1 MNGTIAVYAE
11 PPGIGRA
18 GKFWVIIDGVRVG
31 RVRQGDAM
39 RFAVAAGT
47 HTVRVGSGDRTTRSN
62 TVTVAVAEGGESLV
76 TARSTGLKFALIVPF
91 LAGVVVPRVY
101 VLGFVVLL
109 AAVFAAVPGVLFR
122 VAVQGLPE
130 PSPVGPP
137 APPAAD
143 GEPAAVEAAVGE
155 TAAVG
160 GSGLWWESDPALA
173 KRYRKTADS

>member
-1 MNGTIAVYAE
+1 MLNGTIAVYAE

-18 GKFWVIIDGVRVG
+18 GKFWVVIDGVRVG

-62 TVTVAVAEGGESLV
+62 AVAVEVAEGGESLV
-76 TARSTGLKFALIVPF
+76 AARSTGLKFALLVPF

-122 VAVQGLPE
+122 VAVQSLPE
-130 PSPVGPP
+130 PGSAGP
-137 APPAAD
+137 ATQPAAD
-143 GEPAAVEAAVGE
+143 GEPVAVGAAVGE
-155 TAAVG
+155 AAVG

-173 KRYRKTADS
+173 KRYRKAADS